1 MRATAFRVGAAAW
14 MFTGAVHSVLDV
26 VLRGEAV
33 LDAQV
38 REAVI
43 QLGPI
48 ALNEQRL
55 NQGVSLT
62 MGLAM
67 VAVGLLLWMIAGLVR
82 SGKGPMT
89 SFGVVA
95 LVASLLAL
103 TIAVVL
109 IPGPPVLTLSVAS
122 VAFVVALVVRVPAR
136 DGAVSVPAVR

>member
-1 MRATAFRVGAAAW
+1 MHSTAFRVGAVAW
-14 MFTGAVHSVLDV
+14 MFTGAAHSVLEF
-26 VLRGEAV
+26 VLRGDAE
-33 LDAQV
+33 LDARM

-48 ALNEQRL
+48 ALNVQRL

-62 MGLAM
+62 MGLSM
-67 VAVGLLLWMIAGLVR
+67 FVVGLLLWMIGGLVR
-82 SGKGPMT
+82 SGQEPMT

-103 TIAVVL
+103 ALAVVL

-122 VAFVVALVVRVPAR
+122 IAFAIGLAAKGRA
-136 DGAVSVPAVR
+136 GAATVSTPAVR